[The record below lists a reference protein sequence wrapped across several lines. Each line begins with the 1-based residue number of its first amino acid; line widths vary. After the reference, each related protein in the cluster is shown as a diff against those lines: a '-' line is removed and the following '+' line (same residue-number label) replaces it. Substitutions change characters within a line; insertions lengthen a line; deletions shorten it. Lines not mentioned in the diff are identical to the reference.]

1 MSTSGLPIV
10 QEPGFFFPYPP
21 SNLHGNV
28 AMGWR
33 LARGVLQD
41 HVYHI
46 SHCFLPFLFAPFLG
60 CAPWKGWRYHFFQ
73 NLEKWMEIRYQK
85 WFFFSKRRFKIK
97 GVFFGGEEAKG
108 WCTPLKFN
116 MEPENHPLEKENT
129 SSKSSFLG
137 SMLVFGGVFLKY
149 FSMYVSME
157 NIWLYPSVYIPAEF
171 LMSNID

>member
-1 MSTSGLPIV
+1 
-10 QEPGFFFPYPP
+10 
-21 SNLHGNV
+21 
-28 AMGWR
+28 MGWR

-85 WFFFSKRRFKIK
+85 WFFFLQKEIQNKRC
-97 GVFFGGEEAKG
+97 FFWGEEAKG
-108 WCTPLKFN
+108 WCTPPKFN

-137 SMLVFGGVFLKY
+137 SMLVFRVVSLKVFFNVCFNGKY
-149 FSMYVSME
+149 LIF
-157 NIWLYPSVYIPAEF
+157 ILVYIFRLNSWCPTLTNRES
-171 LMSNID
+171 LKT